1 MLPLGTDAVVVVLV
15 QNTALPA
22 DTTLVNYLN
31 LGALLGAG
39 AATEASFTNYARVS
53 LTTGISIAYTTV
65 SSPTKVTVAFPPQ
78 TWNAA
83 GGALNNTISRVVL
96 AYQPTTSTPDSGCL
110 VLATQDYSGTT
121 TGGALVV
128 ALGTITDQ

>member
-1 MLPLGTDAVVVVLV
+1 MLPLGTDAITVILL
-15 QNTALPA
+15 QNTALPI

-31 LGALLGAG
+31 LGALLAPG
-39 AATEASFTNYARVS
+39 AATEANFTNYSRVS
-53 LTTGISIAYTTV
+53 LTSGISIAYTTV

-83 GGALNNTISRVVL
+83 GGALNNTISKVVL
-96 AYQPTTSTPDSGCL
+96 AYRPTSGSTDASCL

-128 ALGTITDQ
+128 ALGTLTDQ